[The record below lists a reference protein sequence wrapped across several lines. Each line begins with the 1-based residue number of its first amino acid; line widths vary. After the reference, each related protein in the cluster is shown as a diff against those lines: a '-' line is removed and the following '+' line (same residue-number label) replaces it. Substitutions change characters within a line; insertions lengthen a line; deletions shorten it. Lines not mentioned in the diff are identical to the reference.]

1 MTANSDLAFVLHTIA
16 WRETS
21 LIVEVFTREHGR
33 LGLIAKGAR
42 RPRSALRGL
51 LQPFQP
57 LTVRWSGKSE
67 LRNLLA
73 AEWVGGL
80 KHLHGAAL
88 MPGFYLNELMVRL
101 IPRDDPHPALF
112 DDFLATLGILAE
124 QENATGR
131 ELTEPILRRFE
142 CNLLREM
149 GVAPA
154 FDREAD
160 GETPIDPTAWYQVVP
175 QTGIVRLGSGV
186 DLREPD
192 LGDSGFQGSTLLA
205 LAGAGGSIEQAI
217 RMLESPEVAAE
228 CKRLLRGLLGHHLGD
243 DGLSSR
249 QIMREL
255 VRI

>member
-1 MTANSDLAFVLHTIA
+1 
-16 WRETS
+16 
-21 LIVEVFTREHGR
+21 
-33 LGLIAKGAR
+33 
-42 RPRSALRGL
+42 

-57 LTVRWSGKSE
+57 LAIRWSGKSE

-80 KHLHGAAL
+80 QHLDGAAL

-101 IPRDDPHPALF
+101 LPRDDPHPALF

-124 QENATGR
+124 HEAVSGR

-149 GVAPA
+149 GYAPA

-160 GETPIDPTAWYQVVP
+160 GETPIDPKGLYQVAP
-175 QTGIVRLGSGV
+175 QTGISRV
-186 DLREPD
+186 DGKLEAREP
-192 LGDSGFQGSTLLA
+192 GSSDGVFPGTTLLA

-217 RMLESPEVAAE
+217 GVLESPEVAAD
-228 CKRLLRGLLGHHLGD
+228 CKKLLRSLLGHHLGD